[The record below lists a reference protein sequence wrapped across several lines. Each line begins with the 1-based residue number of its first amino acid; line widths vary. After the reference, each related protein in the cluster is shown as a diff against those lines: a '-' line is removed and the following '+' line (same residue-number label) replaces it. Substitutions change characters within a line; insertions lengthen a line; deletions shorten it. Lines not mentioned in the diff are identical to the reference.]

1 MSSCGG
7 RDPIDAKR
15 PREMRDR
22 VYTTMDLA
30 RVCRVSLR
38 TVIRWVDD
46 GILPSFRTPGG
57 HRRVREEDLERF
69 LERYHIPVAET
80 FRPHTRTILV
90 VGPCRTVSDPWMR
103 SLSQGLGRVLRRAS
117 DACAVL
123 PAKDFYEAA
132 LLLGIHR
139 PDLIILDAGKTGIEV
154 VKFCRAVRSL
164 PETRQIRILLLDP
177 GMPPARRR
185 ELQALSVEAMVS
197 RPCTVE
203 DLRAHLLPLLGFAPS
218 ARSTA

>member
-1 MSSCGG
+1 MTN
-7 RDPIDAKR
+7 
-15 PREMRDR
+15 R

-46 GILPSFRTPGG
+46 GRLPSFRTPGG
-57 HRRVREEDLERF
+57 HRRVREEDLKQF

-80 FRPHTRTILV
+80 FRTHSRTILF
-90 VGPCRTVSDPWMR
+90 VGACRGGSDPWMR

-117 DACAVL
+117 DACVVL
-123 PAKDFYEAA
+123 LARDFYEAG

-139 PDLIILDAGKTGIEV
+139 PDLLILDAGKTGTEV
-154 VKFCRAVRSL
+154 VKFCRAVRNL
-164 PETRQIRILLLDP
+164 PETRQVRILLLDP

-185 ELQALSVEAMVS
+185 CFQALPVEAIVS
-197 RPCTVE
+197 RPCAVE
-203 DLRAHLLPLLGFAPS
+203 DLRAHLLPLLGFAAP